1 MIHALFLG
9 VLCVFVFESTFKTMN
24 GKFITF
30 EGPEGCGKST
40 QIKLLAEKLVAQ
52 SIRVACFREPGGTAT
67 GEAIRNIL
75 QHDAVGEPLADRAE
89 LLLFTASRA
98 QLMNQEILPALA
110 SGDWVLCDRFI
121 DSTMAYQGFARGM
134 DIATL
139 DRINDFA
146 IYEHK
151 PNLTILLDLEIE
163 RGFQRLEER
172 YADGSESHDRFER
185 EAREFHQKVREGYHR
200 LAEREPDR
208 FRMINSDRPIEEVT
222 ADIWNAVKGVLL

>member
-1 MIHALFLG
+1 M
-9 VLCVFVFESTFKTMN
+9 S

-40 QIKLLAEKLVAQ
+40 QIKLLAEKLIAQ
-52 SIRVACFREPGGTAT
+52 DIKVACTREPGGTAT

-75 QHDAVGEPLADRAE
+75 QHDAAGEPLTDRAE

-98 QLMNQEILPALA
+98 QLMDQKILPALEND
-110 SGDWVLCDRFI
+110 DWVLCDRFI

-134 DIATL
+134 DIETL
-139 DRINDFA
+139 NRINEFA

-151 PNLTILLDLEIE
+151 PDLTILLDLDVE

-172 YADGSESHDRFER
+172 YADGSGSHDRFER
-185 EAREFHQKVREGYHR
+185 EAREFHQKVREGYHK
-200 LAEREPDR
+200 LAEREPKR
-208 FRMINSDRPIEEVT
+208 FRIVNSDRPIEEVS
-222 ADIWNAVKGVLL
+222 ADIWCAVKGALL